1 MLTTTGLPCGA
12 RPAVVVTIEPMNT
25 YRAAL
30 VIFAVLFAL
39 ICSAARSAEP
49 PPDLPAAIFTDPV
62 DDVAHPASGRGIQF
76 RSHGALINA
85 QLYRPPGAGPH
96 PTAVILHG
104 LPGNEQN
111 LDLAQVLRRAGWTV
125 IAFHYTGS
133 WGSGGQFSLRG
144 GVDDAAALL
153 AYLRVPTNANS
164 WDVDPEHIVL
174 VGHSYGGY
182 VAARV
187 AAESSGIMGV
197 VLLAP
202 WNPNM
207 DFQAWSGLRPVD
219 RNKAAAASFDD
230 VDGRLAGATHL
241 SLSKEIMRYGSTL
254 DLTKL
259 AAPLAIRSVLLITAS
274 HDDDDDK
281 AGDFIAGM
289 QRNGAAHFTT
299 EFMETDH
306 GFNSRRIALQASV
319 LRWLAALPRRSSLI
333 IEPQTF
339 QNPRLMFCHSRRAS
353 RRLFGSR
360 EMQQVAFLPSG
371 SERME
376 GVGEFGV
383 VLQTH

>member
-1 MLTTTGLPCGA
+1 MLRNHDTMLA
-12 RPAVVVTIEPMNT
+12 MNT
-25 YRAAL
+25 YRS
-30 VIFAVLFAL
+30 AL
-39 ICSAARSAEP
+39 IGVALTCCLAFSGARSAVP

-62 DDVAHPASGRGIQF
+62 DDAAHPASGQGIQF
-76 RSHGALINA
+76 HSHGALINA
-85 QLYRPPGAGPH
+85 QLYRPPGVGPH
-96 PTAVILHG
+96 PTAVVLHG

-153 AYLRVPTNANS
+153 AYLHVPANAKS

-182 VAARV
+182 VAARA
-187 AAESSGIMGV
+187 AAESPGVVGV

-207 DFQAWSGLRPVD
+207 DFQAWSALTPAERS
-219 RNKAAAASFDD
+219 KAAAANFDD
-230 VDGRLAGATHL
+230 VDGRLAGATHT
-241 SLSKEIMRYGSTL
+241 SLLKEIMRDGSTL
-254 DLTKL
+254 DLTTL
-259 AAPLAIRSVLLITAS
+259 AAPLASRSVLLITAS
-274 HDDDDDK
+274 HDDNDDK

-299 EFMETDH
+299 ELMETDH

-319 LRWLAALPRRSSLI
+319 LRWLALLPGA
-333 IEPQTF
+333 P
-339 QNPRLMFCHSRRAS
+339 H
-353 RRLFGSR
+353 
-360 EMQQVAFLPSG
+360 
-371 SERME
+371 
-376 GVGEFGV
+376 
-383 VLQTH
+383 